1 MPVEMR
7 VQNSI
12 RDIYAEQ
19 GVGMKAESLIR
30 QKGSRLQTPAG
41 AAEQRI
47 EEQACAKCVGRNE
60 D

>member
-1 MPVEMR
+1 MR

-30 QKGSRLQTPAG
+30 QKGSRLQILAG

-47 EEQACAKCVGRNE
+47 EEQTCAKCVGRNE